1 MMHGYSLMRQSNRL
15 SALMQ
20 EYLSQIQMH
29 ECIALPN
36 LAHINKHACNPSLAA
51 ILPEWINRDSMHA
64 WCIYG
69 QKTCMPCIYGS
80 SNMAHDYSAFFHGS
94 SNICGADFQDTEEES
109 IQ

>member
-36 LAHINKHACNPSLAA
+36 LAHINKHAC
-51 ILPEWINRDSMHA
+51 ILTIPEIPLLLQFYLN
-64 WCIYG
+64 G
-69 QKTCMPCIYGS
+69 
-80 SNMAHDYSAFFHGS
+80 
-94 SNICGADFQDTEEES
+94 
-109 IQ
+109 